1 MKRSR
6 AFTLIELLVVIAI
19 IALLIGLLLPA
30 LAKARANA
38 QSLKDKTQIQMI
50 HKSALTFAADQK
62 GRLPTPGLINR
73 LPDIPAPPGVG
84 NQPGIGPEDF
94 ALNHTRWLYSSQI
107 AQNYYNTDIL
117 FGTTEQS
124 ALITEKKDYNFSA
137 YRPAADVYW
146 DTTFTGDPS
155 VASNSSYSHM
165 ALCGAR
171 KRNSWK
177 DDQNA
182 GTPCFGTRA
191 TGGTVAGSPNGG
203 ATAGAEYEKSPTL
216 ELHGPKQQWDGHV
229 VFNDNHAE
237 TLNNFYAAL
246 VVYYPQNSIN
256 QSRDNIYAA
265 EFNDYPTGGSFQG
278 SADAWMA
285 MFSAANANG
294 NNVTPK
300 WDPLLP

>member
-1 MKRSR
+1 MTRTR

-38 QSLKDKTQIQMI
+38 QSLKDKTQISMI
-50 HKSALTFAADQK
+50 HKSAITFAADGK
-62 GRLPTPGLINR
+62 GRLPLPGLINR

-94 ALNHTRWLYSSQI
+94 SLNHTRLLYASQV

-117 FGTTEQS
+117 IGTTEVNPV
-124 ALITEKKDYNFSA
+124 ITEKKDYNFNA
-137 YRPAADVYW
+137 YSPSTDVYW
-146 DTTFTGDPS
+146 DNTFTGDPS
-155 VASNSSYSHM
+155 VASNVSYAHM

-171 KRNSWK
+171 KRNNWK

-182 GTPCFGTRA
+182 GTPCFGTRG
-191 TGGTVAGSPNGG
+191 TGGVYNGSPNGG
-203 ATAGAEYEKSPTL
+203 AVSGQEYTKSPTL
-216 ELHGPKQQWDGHV
+216 ELHGAKQQWDGHV

-246 VVYYPQNSIN
+246 VVYYPQNTIN

-265 EFNDYPTGGSFQG
+265 EFNDYPTTGSFQG

-285 MFSAANANG
+285 MFSAAATTG

-300 WDPLLP
+300 WDQLLP